1 MENAVEVVA
10 VPVIA
15 AIVYGVMAVYR
26 QLVAG
31 KAAVWT
37 SLIPVWAGILG
48 TAIGV
53 IAFYLVP
60 EAMPADNVFTAIL
73 LGLASGLS
81 ATGAD
86 QVYKQIKKS
95 GGGEA

>member
-53 IAFYLVP
+53 IAFS
-60 EAMPADNVFTAIL
+60 AIL

>member
-1 MENAVEVVA
+1 MENALEVVT

-15 AIVYGVMAVYR
+15 AIVYGVMAVY
-26 QLVAG
+26 
-31 KAAVWT
+31 KHAVWT

-48 TAIGV
+48 IALGV
-53 IAFYLVP
+53 AAYFLVP
-60 EAMPADNVFTAIL
+60 EAMPADNVLSAVL

-81 ATGAD
+81 ATGLD

-95 GGGEA
+95 GGNDV

>member
-60 EAMPADNVFTAIL
+60 EAMPADNVLTAIL

-95 GGGEA
+95 GGGKA